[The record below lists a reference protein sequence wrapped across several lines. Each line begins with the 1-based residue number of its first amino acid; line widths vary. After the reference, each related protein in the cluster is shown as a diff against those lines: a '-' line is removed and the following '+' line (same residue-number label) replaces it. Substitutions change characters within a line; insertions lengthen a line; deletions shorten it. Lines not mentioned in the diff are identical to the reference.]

1 MNFAQFVK
9 LVLSNSCC
17 MKTKHLKKVWFH
29 ERFLFL
35 DRMTGIILNSDC
47 YWQVVRV
54 MLCTIFDCRCNVIQG
69 WYLKSLPY
77 FFLGIQFIFIL
88 FAKHSNMDCSVL
100 CLSTFSRYFMLQNL
114 LLHKNASMNVKL
126 FRPCQIYSNCN
137 NIPTLIFH

>member
-1 MNFAQFVK
+1 MLHENQTF
-9 LVLSNSCC
+9 
-17 MKTKHLKKVWFH
+17 KKVWFH

-100 CLSTFSRYFMLQNL
+100 CLSTFSRYFSVTEPFFYIKMPQWTWKSFVHVRFIRIVTTYL
-114 LLHKNASMNVKL
+114 LWFSIN
-126 FRPCQIYSNCN
+126 IDSN
-137 NIPTLIFH
+137 

>member
-1 MNFAQFVK
+1 MLNLIFKNILRLIFSIRYFEQFVK
-9 LVLSNSCC
+9 LILSNSCC

-114 LLHKNASMNVKL
+114 FA
-126 FRPCQIYSNCN
+126 
-137 NIPTLIFH
+137 T

>member
-1 MNFAQFVK
+1 MLHENQTF
-9 LVLSNSCC
+9 
-17 MKTKHLKKVWFH
+17 KKVWFH

-100 CLSTFSRYFMLQNL
+100 CLSTFSRYFMLQNFFCYIKMPQWTWSSFVHVRFIRIVTTYL
-114 LLHKNASMNVKL
+114 LWFSIN
-126 FRPCQIYSNCN
+126 IDSN
-137 NIPTLIFH
+137 